1 MEPAQ
6 RERTPFSDIDGLTT
20 EMSAVVLDAL
30 TEMGR
35 HPEIRRVR
43 RTGFDAL
50 RPALG
55 ARLLD
60 AGSGSGE
67 VARSL
72 AAEVGPRGEVVAL
85 DHSAAITA
93 AAIARHDH
101 SNVDYVTGDVTA
113 LGLPD
118 DCVDG
123 VWCERVLQHV
133 EDPDRAIAE
142 LRRVTRP
149 GGRICLVDTDWDS
162 LLFDGMPQTLQ
173 KTLMAYVGGHF
184 LPPYRDMGRTL
195 RRRLVAAG
203 LSGLTATPVTCLFGS
218 PDSAGVV
225 LPMVSPRVPAEAW
238 HTPPGLREEW
248 LAHVEAAGARGDF
261 LAVLTIWVVAGSV

>member
-6 RERTPFSDIDGLTT
+6 RERTPFSDIDGLPT
-20 EMSAVVLDAL
+20 EMSTMVLDAL
-30 TEMGR
+30 IEMGR

-43 RTGFDAL
+43 RAGFDAL

-60 AGSGSGE
+60 AGSGNGD
-67 VARSL
+67 VAREL
-72 AAEVGPRGEVVAL
+72 AAEVGPRGEVIAL
-85 DHSAAITA
+85 DQSAALTA
-93 AAIARHDH
+93 AAIAQHDD

-113 LGLPD
+113 LDLPD
-118 DCVDG
+118 DSVDG

-149 GGRICLVDTDWDS
+149 GGRICLVDTDWES
-162 LLFDGMPQTLQ
+162 LLFDGMPTKLQ
-173 KTLMAYVGGHF
+173 KTLMTYVGGHF
-184 LPPYRDMGRTL
+184 LPPGRDMGRTL

-203 LSGLTATPVTCLFGS
+203 LNSLTATPVTCLFGS

-225 LPMVSPRVPAEAW
+225 LPMVNPRVPADAW
-238 HTPPGLREEW
+238 HTPPALRDEW
-248 LAHVEAAGARGDF
+248 LTEVAAAGARGDF
-261 LAVLTIWVVAGSV
+261 LAVLTIWVVAGTV